1 MDQECEV
8 KHFQFKFLPKINVS
22 GHTDIERGNLLSS
35 TKFGHVIVSHGT
47 NVLVYKKSDIHSTFV
62 KEKASACVAG
72 PQKASVMTFDS
83 RVTHLA
89 ISCDNLI
96 LSVVT
101 DDNKISLVDVRTLD
115 NEPAVFSQAN
125 MSAKCSGMMW
135 NPAIPTLLA
144 SATVTGEVTMWEVRG
159 DVLVQASTK
168 QTFGA
173 SSLCWSSKGKQL
185 AVGTND
191 GKIFNLKPTLD
202 EARCTLCPPLF
213 KDQTLVRDIF
223 WISTF
228 EYVAVY
234 ESNDTIKVVH
244 VQNQKD
250 KKIPTNFTDF
260 DDIFYTEP
268 GRAIAVLFSQILPWN
283 TLLLGCSRG
292 IELGVIG
299 EVPGKQGQFLFNLDE
314 GARAEMPFQ
323 DGEPSYPVGMCV
335 DYNFNHPTI
344 IGEKSIDP
352 SPVLMTLTSEGVL
365 CSFKLLNLN
374 VTTGLVSPLEHPAV
388 APPSRTKSIVNVK
401 KTATSAPVSAPAAKP
416 SLFAP
421 SSAAP
426 FPSLGVPGL
435 ASTPTAAATSFSAP
449 FSTQKRDSTPS
460 LTAGFPTES
469 KPATSVLTKPETAKH
484 QEVKVVKEPLSRK
497 PSLPISST
505 PLEKPVA
512 VEKKKDSQ
520 ENQANLD
527 SIFAK
532 SIDEEVKN
540 FSYQL
545 EQHKLSSNRL
555 EDVKDILSKDELKD
569 FSKKIANLE
578 KKLKKLHSMLDT
590 VNKDV
595 SGEKDTLLVALASL
609 EEAKGYYNCYNDPSY
624 IALLKSK
631 PLDKMTR
638 KLKDDLYAKFAQ
650 MQNLIDELNIQ
661 LDTEWENMHSNKK
674 TTPTSRM
681 IYKTLSQHRT
691 ISNEQEKTVDTLLK
705 QLGNLTLKP
714 KEDSPLKSKPVTA
727 NAKTISPQ
735 KQKMLRGIFENRMPK
750 SKVVT
755 SPAKLSISSFSTSYS
770 KPPFLPPMSEKGEPE
785 DSDTEKENKNLNSA
799 MNNKPDQMKMGI
811 PTLTYSEKPKF
822 DLDDP
827 TRLLDGDEKVPTVVL
842 KYMPSTPQVVPS
854 AEEKAKG
861 AQELVSK
868 LMDFAQKE
876 KDSGPGNTDS
886 TFAQKFVPVMRTKG
900 PVAPGQAPNA
910 VIQPLSAVSESTVA
924 PQKSSGL
931 FGAPAAGTSFSLTSG
946 SPQTSSLF
954 GLPKTQSTS
963 PQNGSNKPEPSGL
976 FSFASTP
983 QTATKTPVVDAK
995 TMFGAQ
1001 PPAQST
1007 GSLFAPVSTPPL
1019 NAAQIGAKTTPI
1031 LVTPKATTPPQANIF
1046 GTLKPTAEL
1055 PKSPG
1060 GDSFPV
1066 FGVPASQFD
1075 KERESPATLPDYNE
1089 SSEESST
1096 TSLASSKTDTKV
1108 GSSIESSGQDKTS
1121 EDKIEPTETKN
1132 IFAAD
1137 VSKPTLFSSSAD
1149 ASKNLFAAAPSSGN
1163 IFAMASSSSS
1173 GGNIFTSSSSSG
1185 NLFGSGGSTAG
1196 FFAPVS
1202 KATDDHKKESSP
1214 SIGGSLV
1221 SSQEK
1226 SPATPPQTAPTSCY
1240 TSTASP
1246 PKATLSTTETT
1257 PQTTTN
1263 VFAVGGK
1270 EQDKPLSAKNLFGAD
1285 AKENEGE
1292 GGLFGLKISSDDAK
1306 TSTPPKNPFVL
1317 SDTKAAS
1324 PASESSGLFGSK
1336 PASTNSPFTSNLFG
1350 KPAGGAGVFSSSAA
1364 PASTSE
1370 GSGTAPASG
1379 GLFGS
1384 TTTTSS
1390 GLFGSTPPTVSDT
1403 TSASAGLFGA
1413 ATTAGTTASPGG
1425 GLFGSVPASTASSG
1439 LFGSAPASTAS
1450 SGLFGSVPASTASSG
1465 LFGSAPA
1472 STASSGLFGSAP
1484 ASTASSGLFG
1494 SAPASTASSGLFGS
1508 APASTASSGL
1518 FGSAPASTASS
1529 GLFGSAPASTA
1540 SSGLFGSAPAS
1551 TASSGLFGSTTTT
1564 SSSGLFG
1571 NTSSTPSSGLFGS
1584 AAPSEKPSPFTS
1596 TQSSGMFGA
1605 STTGQ
1610 SGSMFGGSTGGG
1622 FGTTPSG
1629 TSAGGFGGGNAS
1641 GGVFGNS
1648 QSQPGFGGNNSSSQS
1663 AFGGAPA
1670 FGTAPAFGSTPSFG
1684 SGPAFGSTPSFGSS
1698 GGFGAPA
1705 ASGFG
1710 SQPAFGSQASGGGSV
1725 FGAGSGSVFGGGS
1738 GGGVSF
1744 GGVAASGGGGI
1755 FGSNSNN
1762 NAPTGFGAVS
1772 NQNSGGFLGNS
1783 NTNNTFN
1790 NKPSSFSSWR

>member
-1 MDQECEV
+1 M
-8 KHFQFKFLPKINVS
+8 
-22 GHTDIERGNLLSS
+22 
-35 TKFGHVIVSHGT
+35 
-47 NVLVYKKSDIHSTFV
+47 
-62 KEKASACVAG
+62 
-72 PQKASVMTFDS
+72 
-83 RVTHLA
+83 
-89 ISCDNLI
+89 
-96 LSVVT
+96 
-101 DDNKISLVDVRTLD
+101 
-115 NEPAVFSQAN
+115 
-125 MSAKCSGMMW
+125 
-135 NPAIPTLLA
+135 
-144 SATVTGEVTMWEVRG
+144 
-159 DVLVQASTK
+159 
-168 QTFGA
+168 
-173 SSLCWSSKGKQL
+173 
-185 AVGTND
+185 
-191 GKIFNLKPTLD
+191 
-202 EARCTLCPPLF
+202 
-213 KDQTLVRDIF
+213 
-223 WISTF
+223 
-228 EYVAVY
+228 
-234 ESNDTIKVVH
+234 
-244 VQNQKD
+244 
-250 KKIPTNFTDF
+250 
-260 DDIFYTEP
+260 
-268 GRAIAVLFSQILPWN
+268 
-283 TLLLGCSRG
+283 GCSRG

-344 IGEKSIDP
+344 MGEKSIDP

-374 VTTGLVSPLEHPAV
+374 ASTSLVSPLEQPAA

-401 KTATSAPVSAPAAKP
+401 KTASSTPASAPAAKP

-421 SSAAP
+421 SPAAP
-426 FPSLGVPGL
+426 FPSLGAPGL
-435 ASTPTAAATSFSAP
+435 ASTPAAAATSFNSFAAP
-449 FSTQKRDSTPS
+449 LSTQKLASAPS
-460 LTAGFPTES
+460 LTAGFLVES
-469 KPATSVLTKPETAKH
+469 KPTADVLTKPETTKNP
-484 QEVKVVKEPLSRK
+484 EVKVVKEPLSRK
-497 PSLPISST
+497 PSLPILSK

-532 SIDEEVKN
+532 SIDDEVKN
-540 FSYQL
+540 FSHQL

-569 FSKKIANLE
+569 ISNRIANLE
-578 KKLKKLHSMLDT
+578 KKLHKVHATLDS

-727 NAKTISPQ
+727 NSKTISPQ

-755 SPAKLSISSFSTSYS
+755 SPAKLNISSFSTSYS
-770 KPPFLPPMSEKGEPE
+770 KPPVLPPMTEKSEPE
-785 DSDTEKENKNLNSA
+785 DSDAEKENKNLNSA
-799 MNNKPDQMKMGI
+799 MTKKTDQMKMGI

-876 KDSGPGNTDS
+876 KESGPGNTDS
-886 TFAQKFVPVMRTKG
+886 TFSQKFVPVMRTKG

-910 VIQPLSAVSESTVA
+910 VIQPLSAVSDSTVTA
-924 PQKSSGL
+924 PKSSGL
-931 FGAPAAGTSFSLTSG
+931 FGAPASGTSFSLSSG

-963 PQNGSNKPEPSGL
+963 PQNNLNKPEPSGL

-1001 PPAQST
+1001 PPAQNT

-1046 GTLKPTAEL
+1046 GTLKPTSEP

-1075 KERESPATLPDYNE
+1075 KERESPATLPDYNG

-1108 GSSIESSGQDKTS
+1108 ESSVEGSVQDKAP
-1121 EDKIEPTETKN
+1121 EEPAESKN
-1132 IFAAD
+1132 IF
-1137 VSKPTLFSSSAD
+1137 TAD
-1149 ASKNLFAAAPSSGN
+1149 ASKSTPFGSSKDSSKNLFAAAPSSGN

-1173 GGNIFTSSSSSG
+1173 SGNIFTSSSSSG

-1202 KATDDHKKESSP
+1202 KATDDQKKDSSP

-1226 SPATPPQTAPTSCY
+1226 SPATPPQTAPA
-1240 TSTASP
+1240 STATP
-1246 PKATLSTTETT
+1246 PQKATSSDSEVTT
-1257 PQTTTN
+1257 PQASKN
-1263 VFAVGGK
+1263 VFAAGGK
-1270 EQDKPLSAKNLFGAD
+1270 EEEKPLSAKNLFGGD
-1285 AKENEGE
+1285 AKENEGKVDH
-1292 GGLFGLKISSDDAK
+1292 LFLLLIFFSDSACRSSLNHFK
-1306 TSTPPKNPFVL
+1306 
-1317 SDTKAAS
+1317 
-1324 PASESSGLFGSK
+1324 SEQF
-1336 PASTNSPFTSNLFG
+1336 
-1350 KPAGGAGVFSSSAA
+1350 
-1364 PASTSE
+1364 
-1370 GSGTAPASG
+1370 
-1379 GLFGS
+1379 
-1384 TTTTSS
+1384 
-1390 GLFGSTPPTVSDT
+1390 
-1403 TSASAGLFGA
+1403 
-1413 ATTAGTTASPGG
+1413 
-1425 GLFGSVPASTASSG
+1425 
-1439 LFGSAPASTAS
+1439 
-1450 SGLFGSVPASTASSG
+1450 
-1465 LFGSAPA
+1465 
-1472 STASSGLFGSAP
+1472 
-1484 ASTASSGLFG
+1484 
-1494 SAPASTASSGLFGS
+1494 
-1508 APASTASSGL
+1508 
-1518 FGSAPASTASS
+1518 
-1529 GLFGSAPASTA
+1529 
-1540 SSGLFGSAPAS
+1540 
-1551 TASSGLFGSTTTT
+1551 
-1564 SSSGLFG
+1564 
-1571 NTSSTPSSGLFGS
+1571 
-1584 AAPSEKPSPFTS
+1584 
-1596 TQSSGMFGA
+1596 
-1605 STTGQ
+1605 
-1610 SGSMFGGSTGGG
+1610 
-1622 FGTTPSG
+1622 
-1629 TSAGGFGGGNAS
+1629 
-1641 GGVFGNS
+1641 
-1648 QSQPGFGGNNSSSQS
+1648 
-1663 AFGGAPA
+1663 
-1670 FGTAPAFGSTPSFG
+1670 
-1684 SGPAFGSTPSFGSS
+1684 
-1698 GGFGAPA
+1698 
-1705 ASGFG
+1705 
-1710 SQPAFGSQASGGGSV
+1710 
-1725 FGAGSGSVFGGGS
+1725 
-1738 GGGVSF
+1738 
-1744 GGVAASGGGGI
+1744 
-1755 FGSNSNN
+1755 
-1762 NAPTGFGAVS
+1762 
-1772 NQNSGGFLGNS
+1772 
-1783 NTNNTFN
+1783 
-1790 NKPSSFSSWR
+1790 

>member
-1 MDQECEV
+1 
-8 KHFQFKFLPKINVS
+8 
-22 GHTDIERGNLLSS
+22 
-35 TKFGHVIVSHGT
+35 
-47 NVLVYKKSDIHSTFV
+47 
-62 KEKASACVAG
+62 
-72 PQKASVMTFDS
+72 
-83 RVTHLA
+83 
-89 ISCDNLI
+89 
-96 LSVVT
+96 
-101 DDNKISLVDVRTLD
+101 
-115 NEPAVFSQAN
+115 
-125 MSAKCSGMMW
+125 
-135 NPAIPTLLA
+135 
-144 SATVTGEVTMWEVRG
+144 
-159 DVLVQASTK
+159 
-168 QTFGA
+168 
-173 SSLCWSSKGKQL
+173 
-185 AVGTND
+185 
-191 GKIFNLKPTLD
+191 
-202 EARCTLCPPLF
+202 
-213 KDQTLVRDIF
+213 
-223 WISTF
+223 
-228 EYVAVY
+228 
-234 ESNDTIKVVH
+234 
-244 VQNQKD
+244 
-250 KKIPTNFTDF
+250 
-260 DDIFYTEP
+260 
-268 GRAIAVLFSQILPWN
+268 
-283 TLLLGCSRG
+283 
-292 IELGVIG
+292 
-299 EVPGKQGQFLFNLDE
+299 
-314 GARAEMPFQ
+314 MPFQ

-365 CSFKLLNLN
+365 CSFKLLNFN

-426 FPSLGVPGL
+426 FPSLGVPGF

-469 KPATSVLTKPETAKH
+469 KPAANVLTKPETPKH

-674 TTPTSRM
+674 TTATSRM

-755 SPAKLSISSFSTSYS
+755 SPAKLSISSFRTSYS
-770 KPPFLPPMSEKGEPE
+770 KPPFLPPMSENGEPE

-946 SPQTSSLF
+946 NPQTSSLF

-1046 GTLKPTAEL
+1046 GTLKPNAEL

-1226 SPATPPQTAPTSCY
+1226 SPATPPQTAPTSGY

-1285 AKENEGE
+1285 AKENEGRYCV
-1292 GGLFGLKISSDDAK
+1292 I
-1306 TSTPPKNPFVL
+1306 
-1317 SDTKAAS
+1317 
-1324 PASESSGLFGSK
+1324 
-1336 PASTNSPFTSNLFG
+1336 
-1350 KPAGGAGVFSSSAA
+1350 
-1364 PASTSE
+1364 
-1370 GSGTAPASG
+1370 
-1379 GLFGS
+1379 
-1384 TTTTSS
+1384 
-1390 GLFGSTPPTVSDT
+1390 
-1403 TSASAGLFGA
+1403 
-1413 ATTAGTTASPGG
+1413 
-1425 GLFGSVPASTASSG
+1425 
-1439 LFGSAPASTAS
+1439 
-1450 SGLFGSVPASTASSG
+1450 
-1465 LFGSAPA
+1465 
-1472 STASSGLFGSAP
+1472 
-1484 ASTASSGLFG
+1484 
-1494 SAPASTASSGLFGS
+1494 
-1508 APASTASSGL
+1508 
-1518 FGSAPASTASS
+1518 
-1529 GLFGSAPASTA
+1529 
-1540 SSGLFGSAPAS
+1540 
-1551 TASSGLFGSTTTT
+1551 
-1564 SSSGLFG
+1564 
-1571 NTSSTPSSGLFGS
+1571 
-1584 AAPSEKPSPFTS
+1584 
-1596 TQSSGMFGA
+1596 
-1605 STTGQ
+1605 
-1610 SGSMFGGSTGGG
+1610 
-1622 FGTTPSG
+1622 
-1629 TSAGGFGGGNAS
+1629 
-1641 GGVFGNS
+1641 
-1648 QSQPGFGGNNSSSQS
+1648 
-1663 AFGGAPA
+1663 
-1670 FGTAPAFGSTPSFG
+1670 
-1684 SGPAFGSTPSFGSS
+1684 
-1698 GGFGAPA
+1698 
-1705 ASGFG
+1705 
-1710 SQPAFGSQASGGGSV
+1710 
-1725 FGAGSGSVFGGGS
+1725 
-1738 GGGVSF
+1738 
-1744 GGVAASGGGGI
+1744 
-1755 FGSNSNN
+1755 
-1762 NAPTGFGAVS
+1762 
-1772 NQNSGGFLGNS
+1772 
-1783 NTNNTFN
+1783 
-1790 NKPSSFSSWR
+1790 